1 MRVAMVSFLLFSA
14 LGALPQEAIKITVV
28 NDVALV
34 PLRVNGRELK
44 FLLDTGS
51 EWTVLDAS
59 VASELK
65 LPELGTTQVARNYR
79 ERVTGTV
86 KASNME
92 SGTFHLGARDL
103 AVMDLMPISRAVN
116 GQVDGVLGN
125 DILQDFT
132 FKLNYSK
139 QLIVFGPLDRLGELG
154 KPITMR
160 RSGDQYFVR
169 LSIVSLPTELLLDT
183 GTNSTNLSWNTWQ
196 TISQVWHPDSMVD
209 GVARAGAAAP
219 NEFLVC
225 VPSLDLGANK
235 ITDQPIRVQRAV
247 PAGVFSD
254 DGFGGILGSDVLRHF
269 EVAFDLKH
277 HTLYLKKDPHFR
289 SDPYRYVT
297 VGIQFARNDQGT
309 YSVMSVWKNS
319 PADEAGIRLGDRIT
333 AVNGGRSS
341 SLTTEQ
347 LSNQLHGPVGTPINM
362 IMERDGNLS
371 TATLRTRQMLCS
383 NRDHTP

>member
-1 MRVAMVSFLLFSA
+1 MRVAMISFLLFSA

-51 EWTVLDAS
+51 ERTVLDAS
-59 VASELK
+59 VASKLK
-65 LPELGTTQVARNYR
+65 LPELGTTQIARNYR
-79 ERVTGTV
+79 ERVTGTI
-86 KASNME
+86 KASNIE
-92 SGTFHLGARDL
+92 SGTFHLGARDP

-116 GQVDGVLGN
+116 GEVDGVLGN

-196 TISQVWHPDSMVD
+196 KITQVWHPDSMVD
-209 GVARAGAAAP
+209 GVARAGAATPSA
-219 NEFLVC
+219 FLAC
-225 VPSLDLGANK
+225 VPSLDLDANK

-247 PAGVFSD
+247 SAGVFSD
-254 DGFGGILGSDVLRHF
+254 DGFGEYWAPTF
-269 EVAFDLKH
+269 F
-277 HTLYLKKDPHFR
+277 
-289 SDPYRYVT
+289 VT
-297 VGIQFARNDQGT
+297 
-309 YSVMSVWKNS
+309 SK
-319 PADEAGIRLGDRIT
+319 
-333 AVNGGRSS
+333 
-341 SLTTEQ
+341 
-347 LSNQLHGPVGTPINM
+347 
-362 IMERDGNLS
+362 
-371 TATLRTRQMLCS
+371 
-383 NRDHTP
+383 